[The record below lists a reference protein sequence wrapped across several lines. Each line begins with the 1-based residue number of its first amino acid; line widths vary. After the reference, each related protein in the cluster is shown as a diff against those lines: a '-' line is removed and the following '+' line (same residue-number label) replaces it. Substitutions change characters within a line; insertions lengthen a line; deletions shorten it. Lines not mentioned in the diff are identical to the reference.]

1 MKHSNLI
8 LLPKCSPKFFQKT
21 VLVPTLQSLYNLLHK
36 RIEPYKVCIYAD
48 RIAIKHHT
56 INKDTKNDYKTNII
70 RIWKTTSFLNIW
82 YNRFSTTDFI
92 GALDYTIQKDFV
104 KIDYL
109 CVNNIDEYNVRY
121 KDCKLTDEE
130 TIELKK
136 NLIQYIKN
144 IAQEENKSKIIVD
157 IHNNLRFYNKY
168 YVDEGFVVTDRKCT
182 DNPYWLE
189 AEYDSEKDL
198 SIL

>member
-1 MKHSNLI
+1 M
-8 LLPKCSPKFFQKT
+8 KFFHKT
-21 VLVPTLQSLYNLLHK
+21 VLVANLQSLYNLLQK
-36 RIEPYKVCIYAD
+36 GIESNKFCIYTD

-56 INKDTKNDYKTNII
+56 IIKYKDMDNYKTNII
-70 RIWKTTSFLNIW
+70 RIWKTKSFMDIW
-82 YNRFSTTDFI
+82 YTPFSTNDFI

-109 CVNNIDEYNVRY
+109 CVNDIDEYNVRERE
-121 KDCKLTDEE
+121 CKLTDEE
-130 TIELKK
+130 TIALKK

-157 IHNNLRFYNKY
+157 VHNNLRFYNKY
-168 YVDEGFVVTDRKCT
+168 YLDERFVLTDRKCKE
-182 DNPYWLE
+182 NPYWLE